1 MVDLYR
7 TIESP
12 GTGTYK
18 EKRSR
23 FLGFAYPVSHEDT
36 IREYLS
42 GLQKEHHSARHCC
55 YAWRLKPEKTEYRT
69 YDDGEPSGS
78 AGKPI
83 YGQIVSRDLT
93 DLLVV
98 VVRYFGGVKLGVGG
112 LIQAYRT
119 AASEA
124 LDQTRII
131 ECRVFDRLKLDF
143 HYDQMNRVMQVVKEY
158 KLDFEE
164 QQFEL
169 QCSLI
174 LKSWRRQTRQVVDRF
189 STISGCKTEVI
200 NEKSQY

>member
-1 MVDLYR
+1 MADQYL

-12 GTGTYK
+12 GTGVYK
-18 EKRSR
+18 EKGSR
-23 FLGFAYPVSHEDT
+23 FLGFAFPVRDEDS
-36 IREYLS
+36 IREHLS
-42 GLQKEHHSARHCC
+42 ALQKEHHSARHCC
-55 YAWRLKPEKTEYRT
+55 YAWRLNPEKTDYRMN
-69 YDDGEPSGS
+69 DDGEPSGS

-98 VVRYFGGVKLGVGG
+98 VVRYFGGIKLGVGG

-131 ECRVFDRLKLDF
+131 RRRVFDRLKVEF
-143 HYDQMNRVMQVVKEY
+143 QYEQMNRVMQVVKEY
-158 KLDFEE
+158 KLDFED
-164 QQFEL
+164 QHFEL
-169 QCSLI
+169 ECSLI
-174 LKSWRRQTRQVVDRF
+174 VKSWRRQTPQVLDKF
-189 STISGCKTEVI
+189 STISGCTTEII

>member
-1 MVDLYR
+1 MADLYL

-12 GTGTYK
+12 GTGVYK
-18 EKRSR
+18 EKGSR
-23 FLGFAYPVSHEDT
+23 FLGFAYPVGDEDS

-42 GLQKEHHSARHCC
+42 GLHKEHHSARHCC
-55 YAWRLKPEKTEYRT
+55 FAWRLNPEKTEYRV

-93 DLLVV
+93 DLLVA
-98 VVRYFGGVKLGVGG
+98 VVRYFGGTKLGVGG

-124 LDQTRII
+124 LDGTRII
-131 ECRVFDRLKLDF
+131 QRRVFDRLKLDF

-164 QQFEL
+164 QEFEL

-174 LKSWRRQTRQVVDRF
+174 VKSWRRQTPGVLARL
-189 STISGCKTEVI
+189 STISGCKTEII
-200 NEKSQY
+200 NEKPQY